1 MAPFKSAARPPS
13 PADNDN
19 LTHQPMGAECGGLFL
34 TPVRR
39 LKQEDYH
46 EFKASLGSRVRIQ
59 LKCNKERVLLVLGE
73 GGSWAKEPS
82 S

>member
-1 MAPFKSAARPPS
+1 MVAV
-13 PADNDN
+13 
-19 LTHQPMGAECGGLFL
+19 Q
-34 TPVRR
+34 PVRR
-39 LKQEDYH
+39 LKREDYH